1 MLTPQLKTQK
11 QTQSGNLLPIHKLAI
26 FLQYL
31 RTNGFHKSVA
41 AVFFTRVSQA
51 LVTITIN
58 SVSRVVASFR
68 SKYVVFPDE
77 EEGNRIAASFFE
89 ETKFP
94 GIVGVID
101 GVHFK
106 IMRPYS
112 KDPIPE
118 KFFNRKNCYSLNSV
132 MICDEERR
140 IRWFTSRHA
149 GSAHDSR
156 IWEESHLKAE
166 LARRLPRHLQYLI
179 GDEGFACSSTLL
191 TIVRS
196 AEVGKITDPE
206 FLTKVKA
213 YNRALKKARVR
224 IEHTFGC
231 LKKRW
236 PALLYTMRSSKI
248 ANIQAIISSAIVLHN
263 FLLQD
268 LDPISTIPD
277 DEFERQIAEMRMDN
291 INSLRRGQYRVRN
304 HVIHTFF

>member
-1 MLTPQLKTQK
+1 
-11 QTQSGNLLPIHKLAI
+11 
-26 FLQYL
+26 
-31 RTNGFHKSVA
+31 
-41 AVFFTRVSQA
+41 
-51 LVTITIN
+51 
-58 SVSRVVASFR
+58 
-68 SKYVVFPDE
+68 
-77 EEGNRIAASFFE
+77 
-89 ETKFP
+89 
-94 GIVGVID
+94 
-101 GVHFK
+101 
-106 IMRPYS
+106 MR
-112 KDPIPE
+112 K
-118 KFFNRKNCYSLNSV
+118 
-132 MICDEERR
+132 
-140 IRWFTSRHA
+140 
-149 GSAHDSR
+149 
-156 IWEESHLKAE
+156 EESGGLLAATPDRHMTAGYGKRVILKQNW
-166 LARRLPRHLQYLI
+166 PGDCQHTSNYLI

-236 PALLYTMRSSKI
+236 PALLYKKRSSKI
-248 ANIQAIISSAIVLHN
+248 ANNQAIILSAVVLHK

-268 LDPISTIPD
+268 LDPISNIPD